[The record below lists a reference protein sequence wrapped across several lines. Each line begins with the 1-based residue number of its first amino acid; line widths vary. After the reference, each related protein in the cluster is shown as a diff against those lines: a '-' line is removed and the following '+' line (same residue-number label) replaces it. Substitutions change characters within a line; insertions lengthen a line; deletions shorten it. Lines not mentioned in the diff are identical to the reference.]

1 MKLKEKYW
9 HEFFII
15 SICIKTLTGLVE
27 TASGFLLV
35 YLSPAVLTGI
45 LSRLSRG
52 EQLEDPRDF
61 FLVYAHQYLN
71 HLTVGIK
78 NFAGLYILAH
88 GIINLLLVLGLVKE
102 KTWAYLVAIGVL
114 CSFMLYQIFRIAVN
128 HSLLLSLL
136 TIFDALFVIVIWHE
150 YNYLTRKLGR

>member
-9 HEFFII
+9 HEFFIV

-27 TASGFLLV
+27 TVSGFLLV

-45 LSRLSRG
+45 LNRLSRG
-52 EQLEDPRDF
+52 EQLEVPQDF

-71 HLTVGIK
+71 HLTAATK

-114 CSFMLYQIFRIAVN
+114 ASFMFYQIFRIAVN
-128 HSLLLSLL
+128 HSLLLSVL
-136 TIFDALFVIVIWHE
+136 TVFDVLFVIVIWHE
-150 YNYLTRKLGR
+150 YNYLTRRLAK

>member
-27 TASGFLLV
+27 TASGFLLL

-45 LSRLSRG
+45 LNRLSRG
-52 EQLEDPRDF
+52 EQLEVPQDF

-71 HLTVGIK
+71 HLTAGTK

-88 GIINLLLVLGLVKE
+88 GIINLFLVLGLIKE
-102 KTWAYLVAIGVL
+102 KTWAYLVAVGVL
-114 CSFMLYQIFRIAVN
+114 CSFMFYQIFRIAIN

-150 YNYLTRKLGR
+150 YNYLTRKLKG